1 MPASKNFV
9 VFYSPGTFVSES
21 TEKEIDYFDTAIA
34 MEMAKDIKERHGA
47 TPFGFRFFTRT
58 MNEKDFTVKTN
69 YQPGTY
75 FLGGKLLSL
84 DDIPDTKE
92 NKILRDNMRY
102 NDYQFVIENTNSW
115 KITLPFNPNKD
126 TLLEFTI

>member
-9 VFYSPGTFVSES
+9 VFYSPGTIVSES
-21 TEKEIDYFDTAIA
+21 TEKEIDQFDTVVAV
-34 MEMAKDIKERHGA
+34 EMAKGIRERHGV

-58 MNEKDFTVKTN
+58 MNEKDFTVKTE
-69 YQPGTY
+69 YKPGTY

-92 NKILRDNMRY
+92 NEILRDNMRY
-102 NDYQFVIENTNSW
+102 NDWQFVIENTNSW

-126 TLLEFTI
+126 TLLEF